1 LTFALGAGVGF
12 GAAVTFFLTI
22 GSAVLDLVLTAGN
35 LGVTAAVLV
44 LGLAWVAGAVVLVLA
59 AATALGLAL
68 PTVLLGGFDFKGA
81 DLAAEALTG
90 ADFTE
95 ADLGGKDL
103 AGGDFLAGTGLPF
116 ALLAIT
122 LAVVFV
128 GVFTSCLLAV

>member
-44 LGLAWVAGAVVLVLA
+44 LEAAG
-59 AATALGLAL
+59 ALGLAL
-68 PTVLLGGFDFKGA
+68 LTVLLGGFDFKGA
-81 DLAAEALTG
+81 DLAAEALAG
-90 ADFTE
+90 ADFTDT
-95 ADLGGKDL
+95 DLGGKDL
-103 AGGDFLAGTGLPF
+103 AGGGFLAGADFLTGTGFPF